1 MRNKIRSRFFVRGVL
16 LPGQLLPIIVGTP
29 LSVIFIS
36 EMQGENIHA
45 AIKRATMPFHSL
57 PFWLSILLCSI
68 AILLWLAPL
77 LKFYSRCAVSG
88 DCGELDPDLV
98 IRRLNSLHLFIIT
111 VSVAGFTAGEVFSQ
125 FAQGVTS
132 INPLAQRFLFMNA
145 ISKGLLSG
153 VIVSFNL
160 DTALFLAKRTALQMN
175 PTVQIRR
182 TSLYRKIFLI
192 IVTLTVYLLFQL
204 FNTSTHFFD
213 AGAGFLGRMG
223 DARGIE
229 QFFSDAEKSG
239 IVKDAIKV
247 FILKALGYFFF
258 VGQLVFQ
265 IRMMITQPIRTI
277 QSRLKQLNTQSAEN
291 IRAVDILSND
301 EFADALVEI
310 NTLIRRQQEELA
322 CSSSRLENIVEQAA
336 DPILSFNSSGKI
348 LVCNP
353 AARQFFGYTEEEREQ
368 ITILDLI
375 ELPPE
380 EKRKCTDC
388 SPMTALVDHLYGHG
402 SGIKRFT
409 GIHKNGTR
417 IQFESNASV
426 TASSGGEIYTTILR
440 DIASQL
446 EIEQNLTRAKIAAEN
461 ANRLKTE
468 FLANMSHELRTPLN
482 AVLGYTQLLDSDR
495 NLTPGQHEKIS
506 IISRSGEH
514 LLSLINDILDISK
527 IEAGKI
533 ELHESVFS
541 PERFVEDLREMFTL
555 RCQKKN
561 LGLYIDHTG
570 PLPAFVRGDLGKL
583 RQVLI
588 NLIGNA
594 VKFTREGGI
603 AIIVGMDSGKL
614 RFSVTDSGKGI
625 PPEELEIIMQPFTQ
639 SSITD
644 NEGGTGLGLAISSRY
659 IQMMGGVLE
668 VQSEV
673 GKGSTFT
680 FAVELPETDEV
691 PGETAE
697 EAIPVAVKKGS
708 EVAVLIVDDKELN
721 RMVLKEMLE
730 SAGFSTLEAVNGA
743 ESVERARE
751 FRPRIIFMDIKMPV
765 MDGYQAV
772 HLLKADA
779 NTNAIPVFAL
789 TASAFVNDEQ
799 KILDSGFDGFLA
811 KPFKKSALFRLIA
824 EKAGVEM
831 EYEAAPSRNAEKA
844 PSFDDADFARA
855 AGILG
860 TSKIER
866 LGEAVLI
873 NDFTAVRALAD
884 SFPAELDSLAVLI
897 RWYADSFD
905 EDGLGTVVGKL
916 EKQGE

>member
-1 MRNKIRSRFFVRGVL
+1 
-16 LPGQLLPIIVGTP
+16 
-29 LSVIFIS
+29 
-36 EMQGENIHA
+36 
-45 AIKRATMPFHSL
+45 
-57 PFWLSILLCSI
+57 
-68 AILLWLAPL
+68 
-77 LKFYSRCAVSG
+77 
-88 DCGELDPDLV
+88 
-98 IRRLNSLHLFIIT
+98 
-111 VSVAGFTAGEVFSQ
+111 
-125 FAQGVTS
+125 
-132 INPLAQRFLFMNA
+132 
-145 ISKGLLSG
+145 
-153 VIVSFNL
+153 
-160 DTALFLAKRTALQMN
+160 
-175 PTVQIRR
+175 
-182 TSLYRKIFLI
+182 
-192 IVTLTVYLLFQL
+192 
-204 FNTSTHFFD
+204 
-213 AGAGFLGRMG
+213 
-223 DARGIE
+223 
-229 QFFSDAEKSG
+229 
-239 IVKDAIKV
+239 
-247 FILKALGYFFF
+247 
-258 VGQLVFQ
+258 
-265 IRMMITQPIRTI
+265 
-277 QSRLKQLNTQSAEN
+277 
-291 IRAVDILSND
+291 
-301 EFADALVEI
+301 
-310 NTLIRRQQEELA
+310 
-322 CSSSRLENIVEQAA
+322 
-336 DPILSFNSSGKI
+336 
-348 LVCNP
+348 
-353 AARQFFGYTEEEREQ
+353 
-368 ITILDLI
+368 
-375 ELPPE
+375 
-380 EKRKCTDC
+380 
-388 SPMTALVDHLYGHG
+388 
-402 SGIKRFT
+402 
-409 GIHKNGTR
+409 
-417 IQFESNASV
+417 ESNASV

-691 PGETAE
+691 PGETVQ
-697 EAIPVAVKKGS
+697 EAVPVAVKKGS

-844 PSFDDADFARA
+844 PSYDDADFARA

-884 SFPAELDSLAVLI
+884 SFPAELDSLAALI